1 MRLKGQIMGQRA
13 DIDMNVVRGVILD
26 GQEAREGTAGEHE
39 TPTDKGVRIDRE
51 GQMTSPT
58 SSTGDRSES
67 TAPDSTFKAFGMTR
81 HSRDQKIINKYLP
94 KNSKPYTTPEGLNG
108 WIYEI
113 INEYNEQFQL
123 FICFDGAFYQVY
135 CITPEIDEEMR
146 RGSPLFQ
153 NAHDGHIF
161 EDARI
166 CMGDAYG
173 SGWKD
178 LRGAFT
184 KSVIW
189 SNGISYMLRSGNPF
203 PFNAIQ

>member
-1 MRLKGQIMGQRA
+1 MGQRA
-13 DIDMNVVRGVILD
+13 NIDMNAVRGTILD
-26 GQEAREGTAGEHE
+26 GQEDREGSSQEHE
-39 TPTDKGVRIDRE
+39 VPNDKGVRIDRE
-51 GQMTSPT
+51 GQITSAT
-58 SSTGDRSES
+58 GSTGNATES

-81 HSRDQKIINKYLP
+81 HSRDQKIANTSLP
-94 KNSKPYTTPEGLNG
+94 KNTKPYTTPDGLKG
-108 WIYEI
+108 WMYEI
-113 INEYNEQFQL
+113 INEYGDKFQF
-123 FICFDGAFYQVY
+123 FSCFDGAFYQVY

-153 NAHDGHIF
+153 SAHDGHIF

-178 LRGAFT
+178 LKGAF
-184 KSVIW
+184 KKAVIW

-203 PFNAIQ
+203 PFNASQ